1 MENLSIE
8 KLSIEKL
15 IKFLQDNKDS
25 LEIKKDFFGEIKL
38 SINDSKNNLDKPYI
52 NELLITTNRL
62 YNENYGDDRKCKCGH
77 SYYRHFDS
85 YEDMEACGCK
95 YCGCHHFEEDK

>member
-8 KLSIEKL
+8 KI
-15 IKFLQDNKDS
+15 IKFLQDNKDT
-25 LEIKKDFFGEIKL
+25 IKVKEGFFGEIAI
-38 SINDSKNNLDKPYI
+38 SVNDSKDNLDKPYI
-52 NELLITTNRL
+52 NELLITNNRL

-85 YEDMEACGCK
+85 YEDMSDCGCK
-95 YCGCHHFEEDK
+95 YCGCHNFEENI